1 MFKTY
6 RNAIVVYND
15 YRTLPKGAIK
25 MTKKLYYEDPYLT
38 TFTAQIVKEEP
49 EYITISETAFY
60 PTGGGQPC
68 DYGSINGVPVV
79 NVEIINGE
87 IRHFLAE
94 PLDSN
99 AKEVKGNV
107 NWVRRFD
114 HMQQHAGQHI
124 LSAAFAELFQM
135 QTVSF
140 HLGKETATID
150 LDTNEVTV
158 QQLKEVEELA
168 TQIILENRPIETK
181 WVTEE
186 ELAQYKLRKATS
198 IKEDIRLVIV
208 PDFDY
213 NACGGIHPSSTG
225 QVGSIKIL
233 QTEKQKRQVR
243 VEFVCGKRVLTQLNR
258 KQEVLLNLISKL
270 SSPEE
275 KLVDAANNLLL
286 TNKALEKLLNEQS
299 QELLKFEAK
308 ELLNQSINDIVSVA
322 FENRTIQDLQ
332 RLARFLVEA
341 SPSTLCIFVSHN
353 EEKLQIVTARGTNR
367 IESMK
372 ALLLH
377 LLPLINGKG
386 GGNDSLAQGGGEAS
400 ISSTELLHKAL
411 TYIN

>member
-1 MFKTY
+1 
-6 RNAIVVYND
+6 
-15 YRTLPKGAIK
+15 

-38 TFTAQIVKEEP
+38 TFTASIIKKEP
-49 EYITISETAFY
+49 EYVIISETAFY

-68 DYGSINGVPVV
+68 DIGSLNDISVV
-79 NVEIINGE
+79 NVEIIDGE

-94 PLDSN
+94 PLDSQSI
-99 AKEVKGNV
+99 EVKGSI
-107 NWVRRFD
+107 NWRRRFD

-150 LDTNEVTV
+150 LDTTEVTAE
-158 QQLKEVEELA
+158 QLKKVEELA
-168 TQIILENRPIETK
+168 NQIILENRAIETK
-181 WVTEE
+181 WVTEN
-186 ELAQYKLRKATS
+186 ELTQYKLRKATS
-198 IKEDIRLVIV
+198 IKEDIRLVII

-213 NACGGIHPSSTG
+213 NACGGTHPSSTG

-233 QTEKQKRQVR
+233 QTEKQKRHIR
-243 VEFVCGKRVLTQLNR
+243 VEFVCGKRVLTQLDR
-258 KQEVLLNLISKL
+258 KQDVLLSLISKL

-275 KLVDAANNLLL
+275 KLVDTANNLLH
-286 TNKALEKLLNEQS
+286 TNKNLEKLLNEHK

-308 ELLNQSINDIVSVA
+308 ELLKQSINDIVGVT

-332 RLARFLVEA
+332 RLARFLVEE
-341 SPSTLCIFVSHN
+341 SPSSLCVLVSHN

-367 IESMK
+367 EESMK
-372 ALLLH
+372 ALLLQ

-386 GGNDSLAQGGGEAS
+386 GGNDTLAQGGGEAAL
-400 ISSTELLHKAL
+400 SSTELLNKAL
-411 TYIN
+411 TYIK

>member
-1 MFKTY
+1 
-6 RNAIVVYND
+6 
-15 YRTLPKGAIK
+15 

-38 TFTAQIVKEEP
+38 TFTASIIKKEP
-49 EYITISETAFY
+49 DYVIISETAFY

-68 DYGSINGVPVV
+68 DYGSLNGIPVL
-79 NVEIINGE
+79 NVEIMDGE
-87 IRHFLAE
+87 IRHYLAE
-94 PLDSN
+94 PLDSH
-99 AKEVKGNV
+99 AIEVEGNI
-107 NWVRRFD
+107 NWKRRFD
-114 HMQQHAGQHI
+114 HMQQHTGQHI

-150 LDTNEVTV
+150 LDTIEVTAE
-158 QQLKEVEELA
+158 QLKEVEELA
-168 TQIILENRPIETK
+168 NQIILENRAIEIK
-181 WVTEE
+181 WVTED

-198 IKEDIRLVIV
+198 IQEDIRLVII

-213 NACGGIHPSSTG
+213 NACGGTHPSSTG

-233 QTEKQKRQVR
+233 QTEKQKRHVR
-243 VEFVCGKRVLTQLNR
+243 LEFVCGKRVLTQLGR
-258 KQEVLLNLISKL
+258 KQDVLLNLISKL

-275 KLVDAANNLLL
+275 KLVDAAQNLILS
-286 TNKALEKLLNEQS
+286 NKSLEKLLNEQN
-299 QELLKFEAK
+299 QELLKFEAQ
-308 ELLNQSINDIVSVA
+308 ELLNKSINDIVAVT

-332 RLARFLVEA
+332 RLARFLVEE
-341 SPSTLCIFVSHN
+341 SPSSLCVFVSHN

-367 IESMK
+367 EESMK
-372 ALLLH
+372 ALLLQ

-386 GGNDSLAQGGGEAS
+386 GGNDTLAQGGGEAS